1 MNRSRRDS
9 LIAALLTLLIY
20 GGIIAVCFFA
30 CLKCPPGGS
39 PLPLPQPEDDGILL
53 GGEYVMLGDVP
64 SLALNSPEE
73 ATPDETST
81 EAASEADDII
91 DAGQPAEQPAPVT
104 ASKQESPMKVKE
116 KPKPEK
122 TGPSKEERAAQKK
135 ARREKEAADKIKKQM
150 TFSGKGAGQGK
161 AGSPNGNSA
170 SGAATGSPGHNLAG
184 RTIESFDKPGA
195 RLSGEIRIRVK
206 VNAKGYVV
214 SASYEGG
221 NGPAAANST
230 VRQRCVNA
238 SRRSRFSV
246 RTDSDGDQSGVI
258 TWRFK

>member
-9 LIAALLTLLIY
+9 IIAALLTLLIY
-20 GGIIAVCFFA
+20 AGIIVVCIIA
-30 CLKCPPGGS
+30 CLKFPPGGE

-53 GGEYVMLGDVP
+53 GGEYVMLGDAP
-64 SLALNSPEE
+64 TLAVNSPDES
-73 ATPDETST
+73 APDETSA
-81 EAASEADDII
+81 EAAPEADDAVN
-91 DAGQPAEQPAPVT
+91 AGEPAEPSPVVT
-104 ASKQESPMKVKE
+104 SKQESPMKVKE

-122 TGPSKEERAAQKK
+122 SGPTKEEIASLEK
-135 ARREKEAADKIKKQM
+135 ARREKEASDKIKKQM
-150 TFSGKGAGQGK
+150 TFSGKGTGQGK
-161 AGSPNGNSA
+161 SGSPNGNSA
-170 SGAATGSPGHNLAG
+170 TGAASGSPGHNLAG
-184 RTIESFDKPGA
+184 RTIESFDKPSA
-195 RLSGEIRIRVK
+195 QLSGEVRIRVK
-206 VNAKGYVV
+206 VNAKGQVV

>member
-9 LIAALLTLLIY
+9 VIAALLTLLIY
-20 GGIIAVCFFA
+20 AGIIVVCFFA
-30 CLKCPPGGS
+30 CLKFPPGGE

-53 GGEYVMLGDVP
+53 GGEYVMLGDDP
-64 SLALNSPEE
+64 SLAVNSPEE
-73 ATPDETST
+73 AAPDETST
-81 EAASEADDII
+81 EAAPEADDMVN
-91 DAGQPAEQPAPVT
+91 AGESAEPAPAVT
-104 ASKQESPMKVKE
+104 SKQESPMKVKE

-122 TGPSKEERAAQKK
+122 TGPTKEEIAAREK

-150 TFSGKGAGQGK
+150 TFSGKGSGQGK
-161 AGSPNGNSA
+161 AGSPNGNSTT
-170 SGAATGSPGHNLAG
+170 GAASGSPGHNLAG
-184 RTIESFDKPGA
+184 RTIESFDKPSA
-195 RLSGEIRIRVK
+195 QLSGEIRIRVK
-206 VNAKGYVV
+206 VNAKGQVV
-214 SASYEGG
+214 SATYEGG
-221 NGPAAANST
+221 SGPAAANST